1 MIYAP
6 KTHHVIIKETDTF
19 CSFTRKIVSFQDLQM
34 KDPRFLVQVTNFCHG
49 HMQVSSTYPQVE
61 NVCTVCKIH
70 HQSDMLNHW
79 KDNFHSWLG
88 NGRAKAVHK
97 WQTLCSQNPKVQLD
111 SIFIDILSEWNNSQ
125 LNDNETISSLQ
136 YSWYEKN

>member
-6 KTHHVIIKETDTF
+6 KTHHVIKETDAF

-34 KDPRFLVQVTNFCHG
+34 KDPRFLLQVTNLCHG
-49 HMQVSSTYPQVE
+49 HMQLSSTYPQVE
-61 NVCTVCKIH
+61 NVCNVCKLH

-79 KDNFHSWLG
+79 KDNVHSWVG

-125 LNDNETISSLQ
+125 LNDNETISPLQ
-136 YSWYEKN
+136 YSWYEKH